1 MRAVQVL
8 IKAFALCLAG
18 VIIVTIVAS
27 MLGAVSLVGMLVG
40 ADEHTPGEMST
51 VWQDEEGTKKILN
64 LDVNI
69 GATTLYVYESEDAKT
84 VRVETNNEHI
94 TSWQDGNTLHVV
106 EKSHLYLSNLFS
118 DGDLAIYVPAGAKFD
133 TVEMAAGAGT
143 LKIEKLA
150 VDKLNLKLGAGKTSI
165 DELDVKD
172 EAKIKGG
179 AGFTEIKNGDL
190 NNLDL
195 DLGAGRAEVK
205 ARLRGENKVRSGAGK
220 LELDLVGRES
230 GYKLMIDKGV
240 GSVKVNGESQKDNAI
255 YGQGKNLVQ
264 IKSGVGAVDINIDA
278 E

>member
-1 MRAVQVL
+1 MRTVQVL

-27 MLGAVSLVGMLVG
+27 ILGAVSLVGMLVG
-40 ADEHTPGEMST
+40 ADENTPGEMST
-51 VWQDEEGTKKILN
+51 VWQDGEGAKKILN

-69 GATTLYVYESEDAKT
+69 GATTLYVYESEDVKT

-94 TSWQDGNTLHVV
+94 TSWQDGDTLHVV

-133 TVEMAAGAGT
+133 AVEMAAGAGT
-143 LKIEKLA
+143 LKIEKLV
-150 VDKLNLKLGAGKTSI
+150 VDKLSLKLGAGKTLI
-165 DELDVKD
+165 DELEVKD
-172 EAKIKGG
+172 EVKIDGG
-179 AGFTEIKNGDL
+179 AGFTEIKSGDL

-195 DLGAGRAEVK
+195 DLGAGKAEVK
-205 ARLRGENKVRSGAGK
+205 ARLRGDSKVRSGAGK
-220 LELDLVGRES
+220 LDLDLVGRES
-230 GYKLMIDKGV
+230 DYKLMVDKGV

-264 IKSGVGAVDINIDA
+264 IKSGVGAVEINIDA